1 MRRVPSMEQCRL
13 IIDPCREAG
22 RINSAGDVINPRLVD
37 SRLKVI
43 KWLRKWD
50 ILINEQTPQSTVPIK
65 MVIKQFILNI
75 KPFIRTWLL
84 QIYWTRN
91 QSCHNTRIFYFNTLK
106 NINIQHHTRYRGETL
121 HNTEGILLKDK
132 WTLQQY
138 HKLETC
144 QRNTSSSAAEIVSE

>member
-75 KPFIRTWLL
+75 KPLSGPDCCRFIGPE
-84 QIYWTRN
+84 TRVVIIPEFFT
-91 QSCHNTRIFYFNTLK
+91 SILWRILIFNTTLDTEGK
-106 NINIQHHTRYRGETL
+106 IL